1 MKQPENKTPLTAS
14 EYDGHVRLAIPFYDM
29 FHSETIDL
37 VKTVKPQAKCW
48 LDTGCGTGVLVE
60 KAISQFPETYFILA
74 DPSKEMLAKSRER
87 LKSVSSGRIS
97 FLGCMGSENL
107 PKDFDRKPEVI
118 TAIMCHH
125 YCKPEE
131 RRKAVKCCFDALV
144 PGGIFITFEH
154 IYPDSEKQLDICL
167 ERWKRF
173 QISQGRGEE
182 AVKQHLSRFNKEY
195 FPVRVSEHIKL
206 LKECGFGTVGLLWY
220 SQMQAGFYAIK

>member
-1 MKQPENKTPLTAS
+1 MKQPENTTPCTAS
-14 EYDGHVRLAIPFYDM
+14 EYDSSVRMAIPFYDM

-37 VKTVKPQAKCW
+37 VKTIKPQVKCW

-74 DPSKEMLAKSRER
+74 DPSKEMLAEARKR
-87 LKSVSSGRIS
+87 LKSVPSNRIS
-97 FLGCMGSENL
+97 IMNCACSENL
-107 PKDFDRKPEVI
+107 PTEFACQPDVV

-125 YCKPEE
+125 YCTPEE

-154 IYPDSEKQLDICL
+154 IYPDSEKQLEICL
-167 ERWKRF
+167 KRWKRF
-173 QISQGRGEE
+173 QMSHGRSEE
-182 AVKQHLSRFNKEY
+182 EVEQHLSRFNKKY
-195 FPVRVSEHIKL
+195 FPVRVSKHIKL
-206 LKECGFGTVGLLWY
+206 LTECGFETASLFWY